1 MKRSTTLAGAG
12 AIAFGVLTVVGFLG
26 GTPGGNY
33 DESTVADY
41 ISGGHFPIV
50 IATGYLAIVGVVGL
64 ICLLAYLRELVG
76 ADQGRQM
83 GANIVWGIGL
93 ASAAS
98 FAVGWGLVTGIA
110 VAAAEGG
117 GAASVPHP
125 VTYQLSDTSVN
136 VLFGSGGI
144 FLGLA
149 CIALMLS
156 TRGQLPGWLRWV
168 TLVAGVLALA
178 APFYFPAFA
187 IPLWAALFGVWL
199 IAAGGRRPPTIGQAS
214 GS

>member
-1 MKRSTTLAGAG
+1 MKRRTTLAGAG
-12 AIAFGVLTVVGFLG
+12 AIAFGVLTIVGFLG

-41 ISGGHFPIV
+41 VSGGHLPIV

-64 ICLLAYLRELVG
+64 ICLLAYLRELIG
-76 ADQGRQM
+76 ADPGRQLA
-83 GANIVWGIGL
+83 ANIVWGIGL

-117 GAASVPHP
+117 SAASVPHP

-144 FLGLA
+144 FLGFA
-149 CIALMLS
+149 FIAVMLS

-168 TLVAGVLALA
+168 TLVAGILALA

-187 IPLWAALFGVWL
+187 IPLWAVLFGVWL
-199 IAAGGRRPPTIGQAS
+199 IAAGGRRPVAIGRAS
-214 GS
+214 DS